1 MTLTH
6 RPISCGCIPPRVCP
20 GRTAVHHTQHYPP
33 RPQCPLC
40 DRDGGGDDGGD
51 GGGGDGGDG
60 GGGDCGDGGEWR
72 GWVNIKVSAA
82 GDASEAGEAG
92 A

>member
-6 RPISCGCIPPRVCP
+6 RPISCGCILPRVCP

-40 DRDGGGDDGGD
+40 DRDGGGDDGGVAMVAMVVMVVVVIVAMVVS
-51 GGGGDGGDG
+51 GGGG
-60 GGGDCGDGGEWR
+60 
-72 GWVNIKVSAA
+72 
-82 GDASEAGEAG
+82 
-92 A
+92 